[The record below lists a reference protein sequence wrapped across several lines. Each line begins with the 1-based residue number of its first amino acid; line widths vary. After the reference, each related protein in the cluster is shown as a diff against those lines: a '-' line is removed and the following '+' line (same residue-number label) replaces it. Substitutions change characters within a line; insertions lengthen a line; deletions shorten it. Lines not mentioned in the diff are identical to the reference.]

1 MRRTLLALVL
11 VLAAPSAR
19 GEEKGAPGAKAPAAK
34 PVEARAPEKAAGPA
48 APAAK
53 PAEAKAPESIPA
65 DEESCISCHTTDATM
80 TMDLAGGQ
88 KLPLYVD
95 REAYARSV
103 HGNMLRCTDCH
114 ADVADYPHE
123 EKPFKTRRDVTVAFY
138 EQCKKCHFANY
149 TKTLDGVH
157 YALMAKGNK
166 QAALCVDCHGAHA
179 IGRPTEPRT
188 KISETC
194 SGCHQGVYQTYVK
207 SVHGKA
213 LVAGNPD
220 VPVCTDCHRAHDI
233 ADPRGGALSLRT
245 AEICGRCHTNDK
257 LMTRYGLSTNVVQTY
272 LSDFHGM
279 AATLQKGKRQRGQGL
294 LAPGCTDCHGVH
306 DIQKADDPSSP
317 VVQANLAQ
325 TCRKCH
331 PDANQSFPRAWL
343 SHYEPSWEKAPV
355 VYAVQLF
362 YKFMIPFMLAA
373 VVLQIALHLWR
384 VVVNR

>member
-1 MRRTLLALVL
+1 MRRAMLAVVLAL
-11 VLAAPSAR
+11 AARAAG
-19 GEEKGAPGAKAPAAK
+19 GEE
-34 PVEARAPEKAAGPA
+34 EAAGRAKA
-48 APAAK
+48 APAEEPAAAK
-53 PAEAKAPESIPA
+53 VPENIPA
-65 DEESCISCHTTDATM
+65 DEESCVSCHTTDQSM
-80 TMDLAGGQ
+80 TMDLPGGA
-88 KLPLYVD
+88 KLSIHVD
-95 REAYARSV
+95 RDAYARSV
-103 HGNMLRCTDCH
+103 HGDMLRCTDCH

-157 YALMAKGNK
+157 YAIMAKGNK

-179 IGRPTEPRT
+179 IGRPTEPRS

-245 AEICGRCHTNDK
+245 ADICGRCHTNDK
-257 LMTRYGLSTNVVQTY
+257 LMARYGLSTNVVRTY
-272 LSDFHGM
+272 LADFHGM
-279 AATLQKGKRQRGQGL
+279 TATLQKGKKGRGEGA
-294 LAPGCTDCHGVH
+294 LAAGCTDCHGVH
-306 DIQKADDPSSP
+306 DIQKADAPGSP
-317 VVQANLAQ
+317 VVQANLVQ

-331 PDANQSFPRAWL
+331 PDATQSFPKAWL

-362 YKFMIPFMLAA
+362 YQFMIPFMLAA

>member
-1 MRRTLLALVL
+1 MRRALLALVL
-11 VLAAPSAR
+11 ALAAPATR
-19 GEEKGAPGAKAPAAK
+19 GEEKAAAGAAPAA
-34 PVEARAPEKAAGPA
+34 EKAAAKPA
-48 APAAK
+48 APAA
-53 PAEAKAPESIPA
+53 AEAKVPENIPA
-65 DEESCISCHTTDATM
+65 DEESCVSCHATDESM

-88 KLPLYVD
+88 KLNLYVNRD
-95 REAYARSV
+95 AYARSV
-103 HGNMLRCTDCH
+103 HGDMLRCTDCH
-114 ADVADYPHE
+114 ADISDYPHE
-123 EKPFKTRRDVTVAFY
+123 EKPFKTKRDVTVAFY

-157 YALMAKGNK
+157 YSLMAKGNK

-179 IGRPTEPRT
+179 IGRPTEPRS

-245 AEICGRCHTNDK
+245 ADICGRCHTNSK
-257 LMTRYGLSTNVVQTY
+257 LMARYGLSTNVVQTY
-272 LSDFHGM
+272 LTDFHGM
-279 AATLQKGKRQRGQGL
+279 AATLQKGKRQRGEGP

-306 DIQKADDPSSP
+306 DIQKADDPNSP
-317 VVQANLAQ
+317 VVQANLQQ

-331 PDANQSFPRAWL
+331 PDANQSFPKAWL

>member
-1 MRRTLLALVL
+1 MRRALLALVL
-11 VLAAPSAR
+11 ALAAPAVR
-19 GEEKGAPGAKAPAAK
+19 GEEKAAAGGAKAGHAAPAG
-34 PVEARAPEKAAGPA
+34 KAATEDKPA
-48 APAAK
+48 APVEKA
-53 PAEAKAPESIPA
+53 AEAKAPENIPA
-65 DEESCISCHTTDATM
+65 DEESCVSCHTTDETM
-80 TMDLAGGQ
+80 SMDLPGGQ

-95 REAYARSV
+95 RDAYARSV
-103 HGNMLRCTDCH
+103 HGDMLRCTDCH

-123 EKPFKTRRDVTVAFY
+123 EKPFKARRDVTVAFY

-179 IGRPTEPRT
+179 IGRPTEPRS
-188 KISETC
+188 KVSETC
-194 SGCHQGVYQTYVK
+194 SVCHRGVYQTYVE

-245 AEICGRCHTNDK
+245 ADICGRCHTNDK
-257 LMTRYGLSTNVVQTY
+257 LMARYGLSTNVVQTY
-272 LSDFHGM
+272 LADFHGM
-279 AATLQKGKRQRGQGL
+279 AATLQKGKRDRGEGA

-317 VVQANLAQ
+317 VVQANLVR

-331 PDANQSFPRAWL
+331 PDATQSFPHAWL

-362 YKFMIPFMLAA
+362 YRFMIPFMLAA

>member
-1 MRRTLLALVL
+1 MRVLLAFVL
-11 VLAAPSAR
+11 ALAAPVAA
-19 GEEKGAPGAKAPAAK
+19 GEEQGAAGGAKAG
-34 PVEARAPEKAAGPA
+34 KAA
-48 APAAK
+48 APATGAAAPAPG
-53 PAEAKAPESIPA
+53 PAEAKVPENIPA
-65 DEESCISCHTTDATM
+65 DEESCVSCHSSDRTM
-80 TMDLAGGQ
+80 SMDLAGGAA
-88 KLPLYVD
+88 LPLYVD
-95 REAYARSV
+95 RDAYARSV
-103 HGNMLRCTDCH
+103 HGDMLRCTDCH

-179 IGRPTEPRT
+179 IGHPTEPRT

-194 SGCHQGVYQTYVK
+194 SGCHQGVYQVYVK

-213 LVAGNPD
+213 LVTGNPD

-245 AEICGRCHTNDK
+245 ADICGRCHTNGK
-257 LMTRYGLSTNVVQTY
+257 LMARYGLSTNVVQTY
-272 LSDFHGM
+272 LADFHGM
-279 AATLQKGKRQRGQGL
+279 AATLQKGKKVRGQGR

-306 DIQKADDPSSP
+306 DIQKADDPNSP
-317 VVQANLAQ
+317 VVQANLAK
-325 TCRKCH
+325 TCQKCH
-331 PDANQSFPRAWL
+331 PEANQNFPKAWL
-343 SHYEPSWEKAPV
+343 SHYEPSWQKAPV

-362 YKFMIPFMLAA
+362 YKFMIPFMLVA